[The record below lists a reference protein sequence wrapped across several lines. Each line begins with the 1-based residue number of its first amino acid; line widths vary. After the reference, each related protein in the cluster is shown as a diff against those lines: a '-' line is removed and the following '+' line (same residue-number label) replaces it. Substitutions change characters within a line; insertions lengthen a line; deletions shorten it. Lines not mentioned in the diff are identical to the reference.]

1 MDRAPQLRD
10 RDTQL
15 AQARLGLQA
24 AFCTL
29 QGGKP
34 IAALQELLRITR
46 EVGGCDAQAQVIQRA
61 IEAFSQGHV
70 ENTQDIA
77 ALLAQCNLDI
87 TGQSQQH
94 AEEQNVDIDVMQT
107 DPQHPAAM
115 GKDEPR
121 PILAE
126 SGREGITDAA
136 MSDGSS
142 FLCQQCGGVVSRSRE
157 SQHHLWCSR

>member
-1 MDRAPQLRD
+1 MDRTPQLRD

-24 AFCTL
+24 AFRTL

-46 EVGGCDAQAQVIQRA
+46 EVGGSDAQAQVIQRA
-61 IEAFSQGHV
+61 IEAFSHGHT

-77 ALLAQCNLDI
+77 ALLAQCNLDV

-94 AEEQNVDIDVMQT
+94 AEQEDVDVMQT
-107 DPQHPAAM
+107 DLQHPAAT
-115 GKDEPR
+115 GKDEAR

-142 FLCQQCGGVVSRSRE
+142 FLCQHCGGVVSRSRE
-157 SQHHLWCSR
+157 SQHHLWCSQ